1 MVNWSMPLRS
11 LQQLETLMKLL
22 QVDSSARGSSVSRAM
37 TAEFVAAWR
46 REHPHGE
53 VVTRDLARLPLGHV
67 TDEWVKARDTHPESL
82 SAEQRKELSL
92 SDQLIDELVAAD
104 VIVLGSPMY
113 NFNISAALKA
123 WIDLIVRQGRTVDFT
138 VRPPK
143 GLLQSKKL
151 VVITA
156 RGGTYAAGTPT
167 ASFDFQE
174 PYLRHIF
181 GLLGFDVSFIHTD
194 RQLYGPEIAATS
206 KQEAKQQIGAL
217 ISELT
222 AAAA

>member
-1 MVNWSMPLRS
+1 
-11 LQQLETLMKLL
+11 MKLL

-37 TAEFVAAWR
+37 TAEFAATWKHA
-46 REHPHGE
+46 HPRGV
-53 VVTRDLARLPLGHV
+53 VVTRDLAKLPLSHV

-82 SAEQRKELSL
+82 SAAQRKELSL
-92 SDQLIDELVAAD
+92 SDQLIDELFDAD

-143 GLLQSKKL
+143 GLLQGKKL

-181 GLLGFDVSFIHTD
+181 GVLGFDVSFIHAD
-194 RQLYGPEIAATS
+194 RQLYGPEIAAAAQ
-206 KQEAKQQIGAL
+206 QEAKQL
-217 ISELT
+217 IDARVSELAR
-222 AAAA
+222 AAA

>member
-1 MVNWSMPLRS
+1 
-11 LQQLETLMKLL
+11 
-22 QVDSSARGSSVSRAM
+22 M
-37 TAEFVAAWR
+37 TAEFVTAWKKA
-46 REHPHGE
+46 HPQGQ
-53 VVTRDLARLPLGHV
+53 VIKRDLSALPLPHV
-67 TDEWVKARDTHPESL
+67 TDRWVKARDTAPASL
-82 SAEQRKELSL
+82 TAEQSKELAL
-92 SDQLIDELVAAD
+92 SDQLIDELFAAD

-143 GLLQSKKL
+143 ALLLGKKL

-156 RGGTYAAGTPT
+156 RGGNYASGTPT

-174 PYLRHIF
+174 PYLRHILGAI
-181 GLLGFDVSFIHTD
+181 GLTDVTFIHAD
-194 RQLYGPEIAATS
+194 RQLYGEEVATAS
-206 KQEAKQQIGAL
+206 RQEAKQQIDAL
-217 ISELT
+217 VPTLV